1 MIKHASLFTGIGG
14 FDLAAREMGWDN
26 VFQVEKDKW
35 LLGKLAK
42 NFPHTKRYGD
52 IKEFKGHE
60 YRNRID
66 VISAGFPCQ
75 PYSVAGKRKGADDD
89 RALWPETHRV
99 IEAISPTFVVCEN
112 VTGIIS
118 MGLDAVL
125 SDLEALHYA
134 TETFVIPA
142 SAKNAWHQRDR
153 VWIIAYPYEFSK
165 QHDSGSIEFDHHQ
178 KWDDKAQKQN
188 QFQQF
193 GADKPTG
200 NAADHN
206 STGRKKQRGVIANEK
221 EYSPFECDSW
231 WETEPPLG
239 RVVHGIP
246 GGVAGRLKYPKDTNK
261 KIKGLGNAIVP
272 AMAYEFFQIIQK
284 VYDQHSP

>member
-1 MIKHASLFTGIGG
+1 
-14 FDLAAREMGWDN
+14 
-26 VFQVEKDKW
+26 
-35 LLGKLAK
+35 
-42 NFPHTKRYGD
+42 
-52 IKEFKGHE
+52 
-60 YRNRID
+60 
-66 VISAGFPCQ
+66 
-75 PYSVAGKRKGADDD
+75 VAGKRKGSDDD

-118 MGLDAVL
+118 MELDAVL

-142 SAKNAWHQRDR
+142 CAKNAWHQRDR

-200 NAADHN
+200 NAADPPAQGFQDRAEQPMARPKTTAQSQRLHSLHADPN
-206 STGRKKQRGVIANEK
+206 SKRSRKNGKINQAKFLDQNGDQWRAYANQSSIT
-221 EYSPFECDSW
+221 SPSW

-272 AMAYEFFQIIQK
+272 ALAYEFFQIIQK